1 MTYRAVLFDL
11 DGTLLDTLGDIAS
24 AVNDALAGEGFP
36 THPIE
41 AYREFIGDGVV
52 TLIERALPVNKGKRD
67 EGAIARCIAGYRSA
81 YEREWNVRTRP
92 YDGIPEMLDS
102 LTSLGVAMGV
112 LSNKPDDFTRLC
124 VSKYLSTWPF
134 RVVFGQREGVPR
146 KPDPAGAIEAARG
159 LGFEPGEVLYVGDTS
174 VDMETGRRA
183 GMRPIGVAW
192 GFRSTE
198 ELWST
203 GAKAVIETPAEL
215 LLHLQD

>member
-11 DGTLLDTLGDIAS
+11 DGTLLDTLGDIGS
-24 AVNDALAGEGFP
+24 AVNDALAREGFP

-52 TLIERALPVNKGKRD
+52 TLVQRALPSGR
-67 EGAIARCIAGYRSA
+67 GAIDDEAVARCVAGYRSA

-92 YDGIPEMLDS
+92 YEGIPALLDALAS
-102 LTSLGVAMGV
+102 RGVAMGV
-112 LSNKPDDFTRLC
+112 LSNKPDDFTQLC
-124 VSKYLSTWPF
+124 VSEYLSAWPF

-146 KPDPAGAIEAARG
+146 KPDPAGAVEAARG
-159 LGFEPGEVLYVGDTS
+159 LGFEPGEVLYVGDTA
-174 VDMETGRRA
+174 VDMETGLRA

-192 GFRSTE
+192 GFRPVE

-203 GAKAVIETPAEL
+203 GAEAVIETPAEL